1 MAIIPAFHSVLETDR
16 KVYHDSDLCTEGNN
30 IETKNNALAPVADPG
45 ASDARIERVLSNP
58 PRAFDFALEP
68 LKWPFPKC

>member
-1 MAIIPAFHSVLETDR
+1 MTATSAQRGTTSRLKI
-16 KVYHDSDLCTEGNN
+16 
-30 IETKNNALAPVADPG
+30 NALAPVADPG